1 MNFQYLN
8 DKVFES
14 VFGKVDNDAAIDG
27 AVKALISFTN
37 NLEKGFNAYD
47 QQDRRSCYRY
57 MSMAENNI
65 SQAIKLTEKDSFD
78 VNAVR
83 KFYKQYNDK
92 MKVSFDRSAKGHVR
106 KDHNGIVVI
115 YEFEDN
121 YTQKLWKKWAKE
133 KDMSIR
139 KDLYYLRDFYLRL
152 NYLKYTAK
160 FYEYECHERIN
171 YPRSEN
177 AMIQYLDS
185 YIFQNA
191 LWKMNMRR
199 AITSD
204 SDYTGE
210 FEYR

>member
-1 MNFQYLN
+1 MDFQYLN
-8 DKVFES
+8 DRVFES
-14 VFGKVDNDAAIDG
+14 IFGKVDNDAAIDG
-27 AVKALISFTN
+27 AVKALISFAN

-47 QQDRRSCYRY
+47 QRDWRSCYRY
-57 MSMAENNI
+57 MSIAENNI
-65 SQAIKLTEKDSFD
+65 SQVIKLTEKDSFD
-78 VNAVR
+78 ASAVR

-92 MKVSFDRSAKGHVR
+92 MKVSFDQSAKGHVR
-106 KDHNGIVVI
+106 KDRNGIVVI

-152 NYLKYTAK
+152 NYLKYTVRL
-160 FYEYECHERIN
+160 YEYECHERIN